1 MTVMREISYGQ
12 ALNEATRQL
21 MESDERVLIVGQG
34 VTSPWYVGMTTQGLL
49 DRFGNKRVIDT
60 PVSED
65 SVTGMAVGAAIADMR
80 PILVHPRMDFALLA
94 MEQLVGQ
101 AANWH
106 YMSGGRVSVPLTA
119 RLIVNRG
126 GEQAAQHS
134 QSLQALFAHFP
145 GLKVVMPSTPYD
157 AKGLLI
163 ASVYDGNPVILIE
176 DRWLYND
183 VGPVPE
189 QMYQIPIGRA
199 VVRRKGSDVTVVTS
213 SYMAAQAQQAA
224 EQLEKVGIDAEVID
238 LRTVK
243 PIDVGVVIA
252 SVKKTGAMIVADGGW
267 ASCGVSAE
275 VAALVAESDAIAHL
289 RVPVRRLALPPAP
302 APMSRTLE
310 QAYYLNAES
319 IVIAARDLLEG
330 HEFCEHRRSDRGIQ
344 SAVR

>member
-1 MTVMREISYGQ
+1 MTDMREISYGQ

-21 MESDERVLIVGQG
+21 MEHDERVFLVGQG
-34 VTSPWYVGMTTQGLL
+34 VISPWYVGMTTEGLL
-49 DRFGNKRVIDT
+49 DQFGSRRVIDT

-65 SVTGMAVGAAIADMR
+65 SVTGMGIGAAIAGMR

-106 YMSGGRVSVPLTA
+106 YMSGGRVTVPLTA

-134 QSLQALFAHFP
+134 QSLQALFAHIP

-163 ASVYDGNPVILIE
+163 ASVYDENPVIFID
-176 DRWLYND
+176 DRWLYDD

-189 QMYQIPIGRA
+189 EMYQVPIGHGI
-199 VVRRKGSDVTVVTS
+199 VRREGKDITVVAS
-213 SYMAAQAQQAA
+213 SYMAAQAQRAA
-224 EQLEKVGIDAEVID
+224 AQLDEMGIDVEVVD

-243 PIDVGVVIA
+243 PIDSNIVIE
-252 SVKKTGAMIVADGGW
+252 SVKKTGRLIVADGGW
-267 ASCGVSAE
+267 AACGVSAE
-275 VAALVAESDAIAHL
+275 VAALVAESEAIKYLKA
-289 RVPVRRLALPPAP
+289 PVRRLALPPAP
-302 APMSRTLE
+302 APASATLE
-310 QAYYLNAES
+310 QAYYHDADD
-319 IVIAARDLLEG
+319 IVAAVRDLLEG
-330 HEFCEHRRSDRGIQ
+330 SEF
-344 SAVR
+344 

>member
-1 MTVMREISYGQ
+1 MREMSYGQ
-12 ALNEATRQL
+12 ALNEAVRQM
-21 MESDERVLIVGQG
+21 MESDERVFVIGQG
-34 VTSPWYVGMTTQGLL
+34 VISPWYVGMTTEGLL
-49 DRFGNKRVIDT
+49 DQFGRRRVIDT

-65 SVTGMAVGAAIADMR
+65 SVTGMAIGAAIAGMY

-106 YMSGGRVSVPLTA
+106 YMSGGRVAVPLMA

-134 QSLQALFAHFP
+134 QSLQALLAHIP

-163 ASVYDGNPVILIE
+163 ASVYDGNPVVFID

-189 QMYQIPIGRA
+189 EMYEVPIGSGI
-199 VVRRKGSDVTVVTS
+199 VRREGKDVTVVAS
-213 SYMAAQAQQAA
+213 SYMAAQAQRAA
-224 EQLEKVGIDAEVID
+224 VRLEEIGIDAEVVD

-243 PIDVGVVIA
+243 PIDSKTVIE
-252 SVKKTGAMIVADGGW
+252 SVKKTGRLVVADGGW
-267 ASCGVSAE
+267 AACGVSAE
-275 VAALVAESDAIAHL
+275 VAALVAESDTINYLKA
-289 RVPVRRLALPPAP
+289 PVRRLALPPAP
-302 APMSRTLE
+302 APMSATLE
-310 QAYYLNAES
+310 QAYYHDADD
-319 IVIAARDLLEG
+319 IATAVRDLLEAPG
-330 HEFCEHRRSDRGIQ
+330 F
-344 SAVR
+344 